1 MLPKTPTSTE
11 TVNWTTPHEIDCVQ
25 SLQQSG
31 RQSTMAILIIEPF
44 VQGHH
49 GAYLHWIIRAI
60 LSRGHSV
67 QLATFEESLAHP
79 SIQDL
84 LSTFGDQLTII
95 TKPFR
100 AFGTFDGNLIL
111 MTLDMLVFRQLLG
124 DFYALASK
132 GSRIDFILL
141 PYLDYCT
148 YALSLAGSPFGA
160 TPWGGIIMRAAF
172 HYSAMGVKA
181 PTSKVE
187 RIKKWLFGRLLRDPH
202 LRVLFTIDETLY
214 EYAHVWPPG
223 VRSRLVYLPDLAV
236 TKRSIGRAAARE
248 CLRITQDALV
258 ILVYGSLAKRKGIE
272 VLLQASEH
280 ADFPSRCH
288 LLLAGKQAPDATA
301 ILQSPRAKRLRQ
313 AGRLHEITHYL
324 SEEEENTAFSAADAV
339 WLGYLA
345 HYQMSGVLVQAG
357 MMGLPNIACEE
368 GLIGWL
374 TTRHQ
379 SGVVVPISDPSIV
392 AKKIK
397 DLFEIPGRAH
407 EYGNNGRKAYASHTE
422 DAAAKILL
430 QAIGF

>member
-1 MLPKTPTSTE
+1 M
-11 TVNWTTPHEIDCVQ
+11 N
-25 SLQQSG
+25 
-31 RQSTMAILIIEPF
+31 ILIIEPF

-49 GAYLHWIIRAI
+49 GAYLRWIIRAI

-67 QLATFEESLAHP
+67 QLATFEESLVHP
-79 SIQDL
+79 SMQDL
-84 LSTFGDQLTII
+84 LSTSGDQLTII
-95 TKPFR
+95 SKPSR
-100 AFGTFDGNLIL
+100 AFGTFDGNLIR
-111 MTLDMLVFRQLLG
+111 MTFDMMVFRQLLG
-124 DFYALASK
+124 NFYALASK
-132 GSRIDFILL
+132 RSRIDFVLL

-148 YALSLAGSPFGA
+148 YALPVAGAPFGA

-187 RIKKWLFGRLLRDPH
+187 PVKKWLFGRLLRDPH

-214 EYAHVWPPG
+214 EYAHVWPPEL
-223 VRSRLVYLPDLAV
+223 RSRLVYLPDLAV
-236 TKRSIGRAAARE
+236 TKRSVDRAAARE
-248 CLRITQDALV
+248 CLRIAQDALV

-272 VLLQASEH
+272 ALLQASQH
-280 ADFPSRCH
+280 TDFPSRCH
-288 LLLAGKQAPDATA
+288 LLMAGKQAPDAMP
-301 ILQSPRAKRLRQ
+301 ILQSPQAMRLRQ
-313 AGRLHEITHYL
+313 TGRLHEVTHYL
-324 SEEEENTAFSAADAV
+324 SEEEENTVFSAADAV

-392 AKKIK
+392 AKEIK
-397 DLFEIPGRAH
+397 DLFETPGRAR

-422 DAAAKILL
+422 DGAAKILL

>member
-1 MLPKTPTSTE
+1 
-11 TVNWTTPHEIDCVQ
+11 VNWTTPHEIDCVQ

-100 AFGTFDGNLIL
+100 AFGTFDGNLIH

-236 TKRSIGRAAARE
+236 TKQSIGRAAARE

-280 ADFPSRCH
+280 SDFPSRCQ

-301 ILQSPRAKRLRQ
+301 ILQSPRAERLRQ

>member
-1 MLPKTPTSTE
+1 MT
-11 TVNWTTPHEIDCVQ
+11 
-25 SLQQSG
+25 
-31 RQSTMAILIIEPF
+31 ILIIEPS

-49 GAYLHWIIRAI
+49 GAYLSWIIRAI

-67 QLATFEESLAHP
+67 QLATFEESLVHP

-84 LSTFGDQLTII
+84 LSTSGDRLTTIS
-95 TKPFR
+95 KPSR
-100 AFGTFDGNLIL
+100 AFGIFDGNLIR
-111 MTLDMLVFRQLLG
+111 MTFEMMVFRRLLG
-124 DFYALASK
+124 NFYALALK
-132 GSRIDFILL
+132 RSRIDFVLL

-148 YALSLAGSPFGA
+148 YALSVAGSPFGA

-181 PTSKVE
+181 PISKVE
-187 RIKKWLFGRLLRDPH
+187 PVKKWLFGRLLRDPH

-214 EYAHVWPPG
+214 EYAHVWRPE

-236 TKRSIGRAAARE
+236 TKRSVDRIAARK
-248 CLRITQDALV
+248 CLRIAHDALV

-272 VLLQASEH
+272 ALLQASQH
-280 ADFPSRCH
+280 PDFPSRCH
-288 LLLAGKQAPDATA
+288 LLMAGKQAPDAMS
-301 ILQSPRAKRLRQ
+301 ILQSPQAMRLRE
-313 AGRLHEITHYL
+313 AGRLHELKHYL
-324 SEEEENTAFSAADAV
+324 CEEEENTVFSVADAV

-357 MMGLPNIACEE
+357 MLGLPNIACEE

-392 AKKIK
+392 AKAIK
-397 DLFEIPGRAH
+397 DLFEIPGRAR

-422 DAAAKILL
+422 DGAAKILL

>member
-1 MLPKTPTSTE
+1 MLPESLTSTE
-11 TVNWTTPHEIDCVQ
+11 TIKLTASNQLECGQFPRH
-25 SLQQSG
+25 SAP
-31 RQSTMAILIIEPF
+31 QSTMTILIIEPF

-60 LSRGHSV
+60 VSRGHSV
-67 QLATFEESLAHP
+67 QLATFEQSLAHP
-79 SIQDL
+79 SIQNL
-84 LSTFGDQLTII
+84 LSTFGDQVTII

-100 AFGTFDGNLIL
+100 AFGTFDGNLIR
-111 MTLDMLVFRQLLG
+111 MTVDMLVFRHLLG

-148 YALSLAGSPFGA
+148 YALSLAGSPFGP
-160 TPWGGIIMRAAF
+160 TPWGGITMRAAF

-181 PTSKVE
+181 PSSKVE

-202 LRVLFTIDETLY
+202 LRALFTIDETLY
-214 EYAHVWPPG
+214 EYARVWPSDL
-223 VRSRLVYLPDLAV
+223 RSRLVYLPDLAV
-236 TKRSIGRAAARE
+236 TKHAISRTGARE
-248 CLRITQDALV
+248 CLRIAQDALV

-272 VLLQASEH
+272 VLLHASEH
-280 ADFPSRCH
+280 SDFPSRCH
-288 LLLAGKQAPDATA
+288 LLLAGKQAPEAMT
-301 ILQSPRAKRLRQ
+301 ILQSPPAMRLRQ
-313 AGRLHEITHYL
+313 AGRLHEIAHYL
-324 SEEEENTAFSAADAV
+324 NEEEENLAFSAADAV
-339 WLGYLA
+339 WLGYIA

-379 SGVVVPISDPSIV
+379 SGVVVPMSDSSIV
-392 AKKIK
+392 ARKIK
-397 DLFEIPGRAH
+397 DLFETPGRAR

-422 DAAAKILL
+422 AGAAKILL

>member
-1 MLPKTPTSTE
+1 M
-11 TVNWTTPHEIDCVQ
+11 N
-25 SLQQSG
+25 
-31 RQSTMAILIIEPF
+31 ILIIEPF

-49 GAYLHWIIRAI
+49 GAYLSWIIRAI

-67 QLATFEESLAHP
+67 QLATFEKSLVHP
-79 SIQDL
+79 SMEDL
-84 LSTFGDQLTII
+84 LSTSGDQLTII
-95 TKPFR
+95 SKPSR
-100 AFGTFDGNLIL
+100 AFGTFDGNLIR
-111 MTLDMLVFRQLLG
+111 MTFDMVVFRQLLG
-124 DFYALASK
+124 NFYALASK
-132 GSRIDFILL
+132 RSRIDFVLL

-148 YALSLAGSPFGA
+148 YALPVAGSPFGA
-160 TPWGGIIMRAAF
+160 TSWGGIIMRAAF

-187 RIKKWLFGRLLRDPH
+187 PVKKWLFGRLLRDPH

-214 EYAHVWPPG
+214 EYAHVWPPE

-236 TKRSIGRAAARE
+236 TKRSVDRAAARK
-248 CLRITQDALV
+248 CLRIAQDALV

-272 VLLQASEH
+272 ALLQASQH
-280 ADFPSRCH
+280 PDFPFRCH
-288 LLLAGKQAPDATA
+288 LLMAGKQAPDAMP
-301 ILQSPRAKRLRQ
+301 ILQSPQAMRLRQ
-313 AGRLHEITHYL
+313 TGRLHELTHYL
-324 SEEEENTAFSAADAV
+324 SEEEENTVFSAADAV

-374 TTRHQ
+374 TRRHQ

-392 AKKIK
+392 AKEIK
-397 DLFEIPGRAH
+397 DLFEIPGRAR

-422 DAAAKILL
+422 EGAAKILL